1 MTVVNSSCAEVACS
15 APRTYTASNIFFAL
29 LRLAALV
36 VRSARHP
43 RAHRHPPGKAHQR
56 AAAVGL
62 GCRPDGDH
70 CSGAVYRPFYPAP
83 DPVIAGCSCALIIAI
98 HSLCSTVNT
107 FDKLGPLCQ
116 IRI

>member
-29 LRLAALV
+29 LRLAVLV

-70 CSGAVYRPFYPAP
+70 GSGVVYRPFYPAP
-83 DPVIAGCSCALIIAI
+83 DTVIAACSSASKA
-98 HSLCSTVNT
+98 
-107 FDKLGPLCQ
+107 
-116 IRI
+116 